1 MPESRNRD
9 LATSLGQAVKNNTI
23 TSTGSLAV
31 VGLTAYDSAGLLPS
45 SYDSNNA
52 GTLGF
57 AEDSDKLYIH
67 TGQGWFNIAVI
78 NTTPIFTTS
87 PSGSYTLATDATGYK
102 NGTATVITLAARD
115 SEGFPVTFSATGDT
129 AFNNIARVDKDSAAG
144 FIFTVEPKSQDSVG
158 EAAPANGTLT
168 FSVTDGINTASASST
183 FSLLFDTSVANSE
196 STMFFGAATGNNLT
210 DDNLSGLDTSDSPHT
225 LTALTTGKHTKL
237 VSFSPF
243 APSGYSCLLGC
254 QADGAVPTT
263 QFVKIRNGSKFAWGT
278 PSGNTN
284 DFTIETWIYPLDEP
298 GQGHGRYILD
308 MRGTS
313 TSNTA
318 LNIWFQPTG
327 MLFVQGHGGNLG
339 GSDKYVEYNAWNHIA
354 VVRHGNDLKLYLNGV
369 QNGSTADVTNVNF
382 NYSTSSGNTSDIY
395 LGRITPANT
404 SNTHPGSGGAT
415 NQGRF
420 TGFYNDFRIVRGT
433 AVYTS
438 EFTPP
443 TTPLESISG
452 TIVHLFKKNVPFI
465 FGMGNHSA
473 HTTHSYG
480 TTYMRSGGTWPTH
493 DISADNNQPILVG
506 HTPYKFIEQW
516 SPSTHGGSLG
526 EKAQV
531 GITGHSDFQFGS
543 STAFTIECWAWIRA
557 SYGNSEVSLIDNRT
571 SSGTGFYI
579 RFGDSAGTASAA
591 KFYVSY
597 GTTSSHTTLIS
608 GTAGLFGGSGYSD
621 LRYWTHVAYT
631 FDGTN
636 HRFFINGELMGSST
650 TSVNY
655 NSSGQLK
662 IGSSNQGVNIGPTRI
677 VKGTSAYSST
687 FFPPTGTFTKSG
699 STYFSLKDPFSGS
712 SGSTH
717 VNNSIPEA
725 HTVLLLNWANTLGI
739 HDNHG
744 ACPWFVLRGQSSG
757 TGSDDAGGPTSSTG
771 SQKYSVPSILFDR
784 SDDDRIDRDN
794 NLMANE
800 TKRIATS
807 EATCFEAWVQWSG
820 SAATKW
826 GQDPTIL
833 VINQTNTSTQY
844 SSSNEAGITARVN
857 NSGKLR
863 LFLGSGRLDDSS
875 SNIVIDHQSGNVLD
889 GNWHHIA
896 FVRNND
902 YVYLYV
908 DGVQNTTPVATSTK
922 LFTSWGGIAGSNYQL
937 NNGSN
942 GTPGTG
948 GGLPTYLYAGGWNG
962 YMSQIRQSKGNHRYP
977 FEPKRETLTTSTSF
991 QNGITVTASNTTL
1004 LCCHHATATT
1014 DGSSNRTITVNG
1026 NPAVSSW
1033 APNGGMKS
1041 IYFDGNSGNAS
1052 SLTTEENSGFAWG
1065 TGDATIEMWVYF
1077 NGGSAFTN
1085 GYPYLIDFND
1095 SNTTTIRMYTTN
1107 SQKLRIYVN
1116 DYDDSDIVFETH
1128 RWYHIAA
1135 VKQSQVWYLYV
1146 NGSRDTGIALADTST
1161 QVSNTQA
1168 TIGARFNNNGYNH
1181 IGYISNVRV
1190 VKGQAIYTKDFTP
1203 PSEAM
1208 YG

>member
-45 SYDSNNA
+45 SYDSANA

-67 TGQGWFNIAVI
+67 TGQGWFNIAII

-87 PSGSYTLATDATGYK
+87 PSASYELATDATGYK

-115 SEGFPVTFSATGDT
+115 SEGFPVTFSASGDT

-144 FIFTVEPKSQDSVG
+144 FIFTVEPKSADSVG
-158 EAAPANGTLT
+158 ENLPADGTLT
-168 FSVTDGINTASASST
+168 FSVTDGINTASAAST
-183 FSLLFDTSVANSE
+183 FSLRFDTSVANSE
-196 STMFFGAATGNNLT
+196 STVLFGAATGNNLT

-225 LTALTTGKHTKL
+225 LTALTTGKYTKL

-243 APSGYSCLLGC
+243 APSGYSCLLGG
-254 QADGAVPTT
+254 QADGGSFTT
-263 QFVKIRNGSKFAWGT
+263 QFVKIRNGSKFAFGA

-284 DFTIETWIYPLDEP
+284 DWTVETWVYPIHEI
-298 GQGHGRYILD
+298 GQTHTRFILD
-308 MRGTS
+308 MRGTA
-313 TSNTA
+313 TSNKA
-318 LNIWFQPTG
+318 LAIYYSHDGKLYGNIGTG
-327 MLFVQGHGGNLG
+327 DALG
-339 GSDKYVEYNAWNHIA
+339 GDNNDKFIENNAWNHIA
-354 VVRHGNDLKLYLNGV
+354 VVRHGTNITMYLNGIELSTKV
-369 QNGSTADVTNVNF
+369 TGSSTDM
-382 NYSTSSGNTSDIY
+382 NYTTSSGNTSDIY
-395 LGRITPANT
+395 IGRITPAQT
-404 SNTHPGSGGAT
+404 GNTHPGSSGAA

-480 TTYMRSGGTWPTH
+480 TTYMRSGGTWPSH
-493 DISADNNQPILVG
+493 DVSADNNQPILVG

-543 STAFTIECWAWIRA
+543 STAFTIECWAWLR
-557 SYGNSEVSLIDNRT
+557 SNYGNTEVSLIDNRT

-579 RFGDSAGTASAA
+579 RFGDGTGTASTA

-608 GTAGLFGGSGYSD
+608 GTSGLFGGSGYSD

-631 FDGTN
+631 FDGTT
-636 HRFFINGELMGSST
+636 HRFWINGELMGSST

-677 VKGTSAYSST
+677 VKGTAAYSSANN
-687 FFPPTGTFTKSG
+687 FFPPTGIFTKSG
-699 STYFSLKDPFSGS
+699 STYFSLKDPHSGS
-712 SGSTH
+712 GGNT
-717 VNNSIPEA
+717 VINNSITES

-744 ACPWFVLRGQSSG
+744 ACPWFVLRGQTSG

-771 SQKYSVPSILFDR
+771 SQKYSVPSILFDQ
-784 SDDDRIDRDN
+784 SDDDRIERDN
-794 NLMANE
+794 HLLANE
-800 TKRIATS
+800 TRRIATS

-820 SAATKW
+820 SAATKY

-833 VINQTNTSTQY
+833 VFNQAQTNPQY
-844 SSSNEAGITARVN
+844 SNSSEAGITARVN

-863 LFLGSGRLDDSS
+863 LFLGSNKLDDSS

-902 YVYLYV
+902 YVYIYV
-908 DGVQNTTPVATSTK
+908 DGVQNTTPAATSTK
-922 LFTSWGGIAGSNYQL
+922 LFTSWSGIAGSNYQL

-962 YMSQIRQSKGNHRYP
+962 YMSQIRHSKGNHRYP

-991 QNGITVTASNTTL
+991 QNGITVTASNTKL
-1004 LCCHHATATT
+1004 LTAHAASIT
-1014 DGSSNRTITVNG
+1014 DGSATGHTVTAAG
-1026 NPAVSSW
+1026 NAAVNSW

-1041 IYFDGNSGNAS
+1041 VYFDGSGDK
-1052 SLTTEENSGFAWG
+1052 LTIPSHSDFAIG
-1065 TGDATIEMWVYF
+1065 TGNFTIEFWIYTPAIGTNMVILEQGSDQIRIMQTTGGGFNVYPS
-1077 NGGSAFTN
+1077 GPASPALSAA
-1085 GYPYLIDFND
+1085 
-1095 SNTTTIRMYTTN
+1095 
-1107 SQKLRIYVN
+1107 K
-1116 DYDDSDIVFETH
+1116 
-1128 RWYHIAA
+1128 WYHIA
-1135 VKQSQVWYLYV
+1135 VVRSGTGSDETFIFV
-1146 NGSRDTGIALADTST
+1146 NGSLAH
-1161 QVSNTQA
+1161 A
-1168 TIGARFNNNGYNH
+1168 TTMTANISAGDILIGLRPDNSSPYT
-1181 IGYISNVRV
+1181 GYISNLRI
-1190 VKGQAIYTKDFTP
+1190 VKGQAIYSKNFTP